1 MVKKI
6 NFLECF
12 VTLFLMDFQKCT
24 EAIDMFNYGIY
35 NKIY

>member
-12 VTLFLMDFQKCT
+12 VTLFLMDFEKV
-24 EAIDMFNYGIY
+24 IDKLYCDIY
-35 NKIY
+35 NEIC